1 MTTSDIERRPDPD
14 NGVGARGA
22 RSGPVGEG
30 RAAPARPSLS
40 NKEAAPVLVKLPAPA
55 SVRLS
60 QLAWVLSLAV
70 SAVAVVY
77 LFIIREQQ
85 LPEIVTV
92 IKGVDESRADATYD
106 TAADILYWSVFA
118 ALVALW
124 LVQVTL
130 LVSFSNRR
138 PNIRWWLLGTVLFQ
152 GAVFL
157 VCRELVALGERGIPL
172 TRVQLLALALAVL
185 GLLFSALPAALHWT
199 ARKHD
204 VARSSGGSSGGD
216 L

>member
-1 MTTSDIERRPDPD
+1 MTTSDLARRPDPD
-14 NGVGARGA
+14 NGAGARGDRATSSAGEA
-22 RSGPVGEG
+22 RE
-30 RAAPARPSLS
+30 APARPSLG

-85 LPEIVTV
+85 LPEIIGV
-92 IKGVDESRADATYD
+92 IEAVDAERADATYD
-106 TAADILYWSVFA
+106 TAADIVYWSVFG

-138 PNIRWWLLGTVLFQ
+138 PNMRWWLLGTALFQ

-157 VCRELVALGERGIPL
+157 ACRELVALGERGIPL
-172 TRVQLLALALAVL
+172 TRVLLLALALAVV
-185 GLLFSALPAALHWT
+185 GLLFSTLPAALRWT
-199 ARKHD
+199 ARQHD
-204 VARSSGGSSGGD
+204 VARSLGAGGG